1 MYIRTQPL
9 PVGSLQNWQENNAE
23 FTNENETPVVVATA
37 LVVVIV
43 TVVVLVVVV
52 IVVVV
57 VVVVVVFLS
66 KAMETLTVQYRD
78 NTIPQ

>member
-57 VVVVVVFLS
+57 VVFLS